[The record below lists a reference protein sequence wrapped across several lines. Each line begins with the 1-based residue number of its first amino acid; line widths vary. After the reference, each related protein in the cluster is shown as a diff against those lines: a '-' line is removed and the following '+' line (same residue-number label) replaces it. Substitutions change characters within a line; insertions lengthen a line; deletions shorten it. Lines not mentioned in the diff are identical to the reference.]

1 MARFFAVLSGSA
13 PSALTSDFFD
23 QLTISNGTSKRS
35 GLIDSR
41 SVLSTDIYNEVDS
54 QNIDGSKGIYFPPNL
69 ITTDSSTFISGSIYT
84 SSVAGI
90 VIPSNYR
97 TRPTGSI
104 LSTQTTLVGP
114 TNPLDS
120 ASAIYSTYLNAT
132 NAVKNVLDSITG
144 GGPYGRLG
152 VNQSRT
158 LHSLWHDE
166 NLAYFAWDDFTP
178 GTVTFYTP
186 QFGPTAGGVLYI
198 TSSTTGLSA
207 SVSWTGTYSADI
219 LGPVDL
225 GLILEYSGSTN
236 PPVAEKFVAF
246 QNLSNLGYDW
256 ILDSDISG
264 FNQGGENP
272 KKLEFTGSAKF
283 YDITIT
289 SHAGAPATQSFAQ
302 VIEAQRLMTISNN
315 RLFVAT
321 ASNDTTCYQVTTPLY
336 STFDGLF
343 PGDNSAISTSQI
355 KKIYSNIAPGP
366 VAPTGYDPAGF
377 LPNHNLGGQYWMV
390 YASFNGL
397 PGSSDEI
404 CEYADGIRTG
414 TSCVAATPCF
424 FTTTTTTTTTG
435 ACTSFSYADVT
446 TASPNCCLSAC
457 STAQSLTGYSNT
469 GLNIGSRLYQ
479 STSPCSSPFS
489 AGFIQ
494 IDSTN
499 YEIDSNGYIINTA
512 PVTC

>member
-13 PSALTSDFFD
+13 PSSLTSDFFD
-23 QLTISNGTSKRS
+23 QQTISNGTTKRT

-41 SVLSTDIYNEVDS
+41 SLLSADIYNEMDS

-84 SSVAGI
+84 SSVAGL
-90 VIPSNYR
+90 VIPANYR

-104 LSTQTTLVGP
+104 TSLQDTLVGP

-152 VNQSRT
+152 LNQSRT

-178 GTVTFYTP
+178 GTATFFTP
-186 QFGPTAGGVLYI
+186 QLGPTAEGVLYI

-207 SVSWTGTYSADI
+207 SVSWTGTYSADT

-225 GLILEYSGSTN
+225 ALTLKYSGSANSIAT
-236 PPVAEKFVAF
+236 KFIAF

-272 KKLEFTGSAKF
+272 KKLELTGSVKF

-321 ASNDTTCYQVTTPLY
+321 ASNDTTCFQVTPPLY

-343 PGDNSAISTSQI
+343 PGDNSGISTSQI
-355 KKIYSNIAPGP
+355 KKIYSSIVPGP
-366 VAPTGYDPAGF
+366 VSPTGYDPAGF
-377 LPNHNLGGQYWMV
+377 LPNHSLGASYWMV
-390 YASFNGL
+390 HASTTGIPNSG
-397 PGSSDEI
+397 DEI
-404 CEYADGIRTG
+404 CEYQSGIRTG

-435 ACTSFSYADVT
+435 ACTSFSYAT
-446 TASPNCCLSAC
+446 NLSPDSLSGC
-457 STAQSLTGYSNT
+457 STAQNLTGYSNT

-479 STSPCSSPFS
+479 ATSPCSSPFS

-499 YEIDSNGYIINTA
+499 YQIDSNGYIIATA